1 MKSALHQIGKTS
13 LAAALSGAV
22 LLSAQTTHA
31 AALSVSQQP
40 LMLIQGVA
48 PNMLVTLDDSGSMA
62 YAYAPDSLVNSR
74 NNVYFASNS
83 YNPMYFDPN
92 TQYKLPKKVT
102 LSNGQIQVQDYSKPS
117 FTAAWRNGF
126 TQEGRVNLSRDY
138 RPTVQYQGGSGAGT
152 ESSIDRYGAPAFY
165 YQ

>member
-62 YAYAPDSLVNSR
+62 FAYAPDSISGYGN
-74 NNVYFASNS
+74 YTFFASNS
-83 YNPMYFDPN
+83 FNPMYFDPN
-92 TQYKLPKKVT
+92 TEYKLPKKLT
-102 LSNGQIQVQDYSKPS
+102 LVNGQVQ
-117 FTAAWRNGF
+117 
-126 TQEGRVNLSRDY
+126 
-138 RPTVQYQGGSGAGT
+138 
-152 ESSIDRYGAPAFY
+152 
-165 YQ
+165 

>member
-1 MKSALHQIGKTS
+1 MKSVLHQIGKTS

-102 LSNGQIQVQDYSKPS
+102 LSRVYGFNG
-117 FTAAWRNGF
+117 
-126 TQEGRVNLSRDY
+126 
-138 RPTVQYQGGSGAGT
+138 
-152 ESSIDRYGAPAFY
+152 
-165 YQ
+165 